1 MDADLDWKGICLM
14 QFFVTLYFSHWCE
27 LFCLHNIWGSYINAL
42 GWVDIFSSVPVLLGH
57 LISYLP
63 FPDVASA
70 DQQKAA
76 GAHKDQDEDQND
88 EDVAMETD
96 KQEEDL
102 QAAEVQELKP
112 EQLDSTK
119 ASQKGDAFKWCS

>member
-1 MDADLDWKGICLM
+1 MGD
-14 QFFVTLYFSHWCE
+14 TFSCS
-27 LFCLHNIWGSYINAL
+27 LAVS
-42 GWVDIFSSVPVLLGH
+42 
-57 LISYLP
+57 P

-76 GAHKDQDEDQND
+76 GPHQDDQND

-96 KQEEDL
+96 KPEEDL
-102 QAAEVQELKP
+102 QAAQELKP

-119 ASQKGDAFKWCS
+119 ASQKGDASSLF